1 MKSDLIGRAEV
12 KLGIISDT
20 HARTIDEI
28 PVVIRKALADVDII
42 VHAGDFTQKAV
53 LDGLRSIGQVKA
65 VSGNMDS
72 IELKRNLPERDVFEA
87 SGKKVG
93 LIHGSGAPWGIAERV
108 RKQFSGVDII
118 IFGHSHKS
126 CNRYFQEVLLVNPGQ
141 AKNSFCLLTINDEI
155 RADILRI

>member
-1 MKSDLIGRAEV
+1 M

-28 PVVIRKALADVDII
+28 PLTIRKALADVDII
-42 VHAGDFTQKAV
+42 IHAGDFTQKAV

-72 IELKRNLPERDVFEA
+72 IELKRFLPERDVFEA
-87 SGKKVG
+87 SGKKIG

-108 RKQFSGVDII
+108 KKQFSDVDII
-118 IFGHSHKS
+118 IFGHSHES
-126 CNRYFQEVLLVNPGQ
+126 CNRYFQGVLLINPGQ
-141 AKNSFCLLTINDEI
+141 TKDSFGLLTINDGI
-155 RADILRI
+155 KADILKI